1 MQLEN
6 VVGDRV
12 FGTFAENLS
21 FLLSCLQSGADRQ
34 CKSMVFILEE
44 FDLFCHSGRTQTLL
58 YNLFDITHSKQAPM
72 CVLGKFPNTRFSSV
86 TLVICVNNCLHFALF
101 SPSNRHTKQA
111 IDF

>member
-6 VVGDRV
+6 AVGDRI

-21 FLLSCLQSGADRQ
+21 FLLSCLISGVDRK

-44 FDLFCHSGRTQTLL
+44 FDMFCHSNKTQTLL

-72 CVLGKFPNTRFSSV
+72 CVLGKFD
-86 TLVICVNNCLHFALF
+86 LIILF
-101 SPSNRHTKQA
+101 
-111 IDF
+111 